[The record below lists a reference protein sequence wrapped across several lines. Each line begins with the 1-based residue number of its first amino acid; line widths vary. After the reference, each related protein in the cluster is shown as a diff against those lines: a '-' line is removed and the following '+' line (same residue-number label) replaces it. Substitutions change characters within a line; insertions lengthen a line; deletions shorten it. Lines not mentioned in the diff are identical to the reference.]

1 MNVDIRRA
9 EISDIEQ
16 VVALWALLHRTH
28 EALDQRYKL
37 SSDAPLRWSN
47 DFREFVRSDRLRY
60 FVAEADAGKLVGL
73 LVAQAML
80 PTPLYEPETFVHI
93 DELIVAHDFRGQ
105 GIGERLVHEALRWA
119 DEIEAVDVR
128 AGVLASNVESR
139 SFWKRLGGE
148 DYSVQVIIERGRQE

>member
-9 EISDIEQ
+9 EISDLEQ
-16 VVALWALLHRTH
+16 VLQLWSLLHRTH

-37 SSDAPLRWSN
+37 SADAPLRWSN
-47 DFREFVRSDRLRY
+47 DFREFVRSDQYRY
-60 FVAEADAGKLVGL
+60 FVAEASAGKLVGL
-73 LVAQAML
+73 LVAQATF
-80 PTPLYEPETFVHI
+80 PTPLYEPELYVHI

-105 GIGERLVHEALRWA
+105 GIGERLVREALLWS

-139 SFWKRLGGE
+139 SFWKRLGSE
-148 DYSVQVIIERGRQE
+148 DYSVQVIITRD